1 MSQVTTEADRLPPVP
16 AETPEEQRANFH
28 ADPFGYVEK
37 QAAEHGTIFAI
48 DLGLLGNEDIV
59 ESGDFAVNGKW
70 VFVSRPHQIRAM
82 YSAVQTT
89 SGADAN
95 QVFFGTLEESVG
107 YIDGKAH
114 RRRRAQLHPAFSGG
128 KDYIA
133 IIQQAV
139 DRHFALWPRDKAFPV
154 YEELQKL
161 TTEVIVEVVCGNF
174 SAADKATLCELMP
187 RTENAK
193 YTVDEVIAADKEIR
207 AFVEERIPGH
217 LAKSDELGVD
227 DVFASLLRHAAEG
240 DELLTDIVV
249 RDEVFSLLYTGFSTT
264 ANTLSWVF
272 AEITRRPEVLAK
284 LRAEVGDRFRQRP
297 LSRDEFG
304 NLDYLDAVIS
314 ETLRLHPVS
323 ALNGV
328 RLLKEPLRIDDYVVP
343 AGSILVH
350 CAYLSQ
356 RSSEVYD
363 QPEEFRPERFIDTK
377 VDPYVFGAFGGG
389 QRTCVGRG
397 YARAEMKMILAMAV
411 AGLNWEQNE
420 SPVPAAKQQGIFM
433 GPEDHAVITIA
444 SP

>member
-1 MSQVTTEADRLPPVP
+1 MSPVHTTSDRLPPAP
-16 AETPEEQRANFH
+16 AESPQEQRVNFH

-37 QAAEHGTIFAI
+37 QAAEHGTVFAI
-48 DLGLLGNEDIV
+48 DLGSLGNEDAVDIK
-59 ESGDFAVNGKW
+59 VNGQW

-82 YSAVQTT
+82 YSAVRTT
-89 SGADAN
+89 SGAEAN
-95 QVFFGTLEESVG
+95 QVFFGTMEESVG

-139 DRHFALWPRDKAFPV
+139 DRHFAQWPRDKAFPV

-161 TTEVIVEVVCGNF
+161 TSEVIVEVVCGNF
-174 SAADKATLCELMP
+174 SAEDRAELCELLP
-187 RTENAK
+187 RTENAR
-193 YTVDEVIAADKEIR
+193 YTLDEVIAADKEIR
-207 AFVEERIPGH
+207 AFVAERIPGH
-217 LAKSDELGVD
+217 VAKSDRIGQD

-240 DELLTDIVV
+240 DESLTDEVV

-272 AEITRRPEVLAK
+272 AEITRRPEVLAR
-284 LRAEVGDRFRQRP
+284 LRAEVGDRFRDRP

-304 NLDYLDAVIS
+304 DLDYLDATIS

-328 RLLKEPLRIDDYVVP
+328 RLLKEPLRIDDYLVP

-356 RSSEVYD
+356 RSAEVYD
-363 QPEEFRPERFIDTK
+363 RPEEFLPERFVGTTI
-377 VDPYVFGAFGGG
+377 DPYVFGAFGGG

-411 AGLNWEQNE
+411 AGLDWAKNDT
-420 SPVPAAKQQGIFM
+420 PLPTAKQQGIFM
-433 GPEDHAVITIA
+433 GPEDHAVITLL
-444 SP
+444 P

>member
-1 MSQVTTEADRLPPVP
+1 MSPVTPTTSDRLPPIS
-16 AETPEEQRANFH
+16 AAAPEQQQAAFH

-48 DLGLLGNEDIV
+48 ELGSLGNEDVVDV
-59 ESGDFAVNGKW
+59 ETNGKW

-82 YSAVQTT
+82 YSAVRST
-89 SGADAN
+89 SGAEAN
-95 QVFFGTLEESVG
+95 QVFFGTMEESVG

-139 DRHFALWPRDKAFPV
+139 DRHFALWPRDTPFPV
-154 YEELQKL
+154 FEELQKL
-161 TTEVIVEVVCGNF
+161 TAEVIVEVVCGNF
-174 SAADKATLCELMP
+174 SEADKAELCELLP

-193 YTVDEVIAADKEIR
+193 YTVDEVIAADKIIR
-207 AFVEERIPGH
+207 GFVADRIPGH

-240 DELLTDIVV
+240 DESLTDEVV

-272 AEITRRPEVLAK
+272 AEITRRPEVLAR
-284 LRAEVGDRFRQRP
+284 LRAEVGDRFRNRP

-304 NLDYLDAVIS
+304 DLDYLDATIS

-328 RLLKEPLRIDDYVVP
+328 RLLKEPLRIDDYLIP

-356 RSSEVYD
+356 RSPEVYD
-363 QPEEFRPERFIDTK
+363 NPEEFLPERFVGAP

-411 AGLNWEQNE
+411 AGLDLGQNE
-420 SPVPAAKQQGIFM
+420 TPVPPARQQGIFM
-433 GPEDHAVITIA
+433 GPEDHAVITI
-444 SP
+444 SR